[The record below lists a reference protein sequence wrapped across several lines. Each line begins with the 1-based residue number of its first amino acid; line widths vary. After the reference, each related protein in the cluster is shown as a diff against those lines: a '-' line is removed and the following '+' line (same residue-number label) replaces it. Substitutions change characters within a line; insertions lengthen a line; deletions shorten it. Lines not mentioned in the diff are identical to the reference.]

1 MGALVVILLSTAIVL
16 LITGLIKPTLA
27 LFGIKNKT
35 RGKVVLIYLPL
46 SIFLFFSLAI
56 FTTGEDNTVQTPTTS
71 NTGRYFC
78 GTIEYQA
85 SATGSNQDGV
95 KLFKSFSASVYTIVL
110 NDSMYVQVE
119 NTGLNVGK
127 TILDRRTLK
136 GHFVDGLTGLPDSI
150 KAVDIDKL
158 DEVSRNFA
166 PGFYNLKLKETGKKD
181 TICGYPVLEFKILKG
196 GSIRENA
203 LATIW
208 ITNNFTI
215 QPSRYMFENENKK
228 FPSPVPLFVGI
239 EKGSILKMDVTEN
252 NVHVIYLATKID
264 SMPPQKDVFAVP
276 EFKLMQ

>member
-119 NTGLNVGK
+119 NTGLKMEIG
-127 TILDRRTLK
+127 R
-136 GHFVDGLTGLPDSI
+136 
-150 KAVDIDKL
+150 DK
-158 DEVSRNFA
+158 V
-166 PGFYNLKLKETGKKD
+166 
-181 TICGYPVLEFKILKG
+181 
-196 GSIRENA
+196 
-203 LATIW
+203 
-208 ITNNFTI
+208 
-215 QPSRYMFENENKK
+215 
-228 FPSPVPLFVGI
+228 
-239 EKGSILKMDVTEN
+239 
-252 NVHVIYLATKID
+252 
-264 SMPPQKDVFAVP
+264 
-276 EFKLMQ
+276 